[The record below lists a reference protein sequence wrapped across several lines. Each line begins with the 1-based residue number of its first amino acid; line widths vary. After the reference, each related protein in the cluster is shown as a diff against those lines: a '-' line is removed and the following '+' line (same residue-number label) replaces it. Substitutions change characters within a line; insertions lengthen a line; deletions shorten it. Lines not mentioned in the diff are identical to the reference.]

1 MRIRTGPDFQIQC
14 ILYGKQQNP
23 DCVVRIAVKR
33 ALYVAKVCVDLQET
47 VLVGDTRYVI
57 VL

>member
-1 MRIRTGPDFQIQC
+1 MRIRIGPDFQIQC

-33 ALYVAKVCVDLQET
+33 ALYVAEVCVDLQET